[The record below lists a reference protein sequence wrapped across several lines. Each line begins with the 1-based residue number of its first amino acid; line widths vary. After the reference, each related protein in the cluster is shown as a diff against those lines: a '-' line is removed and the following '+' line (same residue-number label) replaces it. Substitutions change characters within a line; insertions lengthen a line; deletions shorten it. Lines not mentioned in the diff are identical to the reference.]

1 MTMVD
6 ECVNVSNKEQVVSCF
21 RHVSP
26 DFKVQEDF
34 VGLYSCPDI
43 TANTIVHVIKDT
55 Y

>member
-1 MTMVD
+1 MIMVD
-6 ECVNVSNKEQVVSCF
+6 ECVNVSNNKQVVSCF